1 MQFKIPVP
9 IEKLLKDKNAL
20 GYAGRNIIVKH
31 KIIYYYYNY
40 Y

>member
-20 GYAGRNIIVKH
+20 GYAGRNII
-31 KIIYYYYNY
+31 IIQLKLLFILL
-40 Y
+40 

>member
-1 MQFKIPVP
+1 MQFKVPVP

-20 GYAGRNIIVKH
+20 GYAGRNIIKFLF
-31 KIIYYYYNY
+31 ILYNY